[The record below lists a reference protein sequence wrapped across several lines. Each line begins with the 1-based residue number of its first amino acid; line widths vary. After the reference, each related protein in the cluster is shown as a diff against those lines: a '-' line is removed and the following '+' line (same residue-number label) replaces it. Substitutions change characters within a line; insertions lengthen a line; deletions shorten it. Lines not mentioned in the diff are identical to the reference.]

1 MKASFAVPRCILP
14 ILGILGLVLACTM
27 VPSPIIIAQ
36 EAAPSAQTSLTQSA
50 TEDLPPLPSSPIEK
64 AQKDGTA
71 SMLSLKDVT
80 KLALQNN
87 LDIAIQD
94 TNEQASQQKII
105 AAFGNYDPSLN
116 GNLSLSS
123 SKQANTVSYQSSTS
137 GTTNTNKTLSW
148 DYSYR
153 QNFRTGG
160 NLSAS
165 WSDSRTAT
173 NQATY
178 NFNPSYSSRASISY
192 TQPLMRNFRID
203 SNRGNIKIANLDLKS
218 TDSQFKQ
225 KVTDT
230 ISNIQSQ
237 YWDLVSAIRDYEI
250 KRNSVRLGQITLRDN
265 RKKVAVGTLAQ
276 ISITEA
282 QADLAQRELNLFSSE
297 ESILRQENALRQLIS
312 NNRNAEIWTK
322 VIVPTDT
329 PDFREYK
336 VELQTAVET
345 ALKNRP
351 ELEQLDIQ
359 VNQLDINLQMTQNSR
374 KWQMDLTGSFG
385 SNGNAGSPNVTTV
398 SVQGVPTQYQSQID
412 PSQIGGLATS
422 YKNVFTGGATNWS
435 LKLAVNVPLKNRSTD
450 SQFAQQQINKRKML
464 MQRKS
469 QEQSIQVE
477 IRNAIQKLDTNRKQV
492 ETAKFGRQLSEEQL
506 AGEVKRNEAG
516 LSENFRVL
524 DRQNQLAQAEFT
536 YLTNLINY
544 KKSVIS
550 LQKSM
555 YTLLES
561 NEFELAKGSS
571 SKVPNLK

>member
-1 MKASFAVPRCILP
+1 MKVSFAVPQCALS
-14 ILGILGLVLACTM
+14 ILGILGLVLAFTI
-27 VPSPIIIAQ
+27 VPPPIIIAQ
-36 EAAPSAQTSLTQSA
+36 DVSPSPQASIKQPA
-50 TEDLPPLPSSPIEK
+50 TEDLPPLPLSPIEK

-71 SMLSLKDVT
+71 LMLSLKDVT

-94 TNEQASQQKII
+94 VNEEVSQQKII
-105 AAFGNYDPSLN
+105 AAYGNYDPTLS
-116 GNLSLSS
+116 GNLSLNS
-123 SKQANTVSYQSSTS
+123 SKQANTVTYQSSS
-137 GTTNTNKTLSW
+137 GAVNSTKTLSW
-148 DYSYR
+148 DYQFR
-153 QNFRTGG
+153 QNIRKTGG
-160 NLSAS
+160 SFTAGWN
-165 WSDSRTAT
+165 DSRTAT
-173 NQATY
+173 NQTSY
-178 NFNPSYSSRASISY
+178 QFNPSYSSRASISF

-203 SNRGNIKIANLDLKS
+203 SNRGNIKLANLDIKS

-237 YWDLVSAIRDYEI
+237 YWDLVAAIRDYEI
-250 KRNSVRLGQITLRDN
+250 KRNSVKLGQITLRDN
-265 RKKVAVGTLAQ
+265 KKKVNVGTLAQ

-297 ESILRQENALRQLIS
+297 ETIARQENALRQLVS
-312 NNRNAEIWTK
+312 NDRNAEIWSKT
-322 VIVPTDT
+322 IVPTDT

-336 VELQTAVET
+336 VELQTAIET
-345 ALKNRP
+345 AFKNRP
-351 ELEQLDIQ
+351 ELEQIDIQ
-359 VNQLDINLQMTQNSR
+359 LNQADINLQMTANSR
-374 KWQMDLTGSFG
+374 KWQVDLTGTFG
-385 SNGNAGSPNVTTV
+385 SNGNSGTPVASLFTP
-398 SVQGVPTQYQSQID
+398 PE
-412 PSQIGGLATS
+412 SQIGGLATS
-422 YKNVFTGGATNWS
+422 YKNVFAGGTTNWT
-435 LKLAVNVPLKNRSTD
+435 LKVGVSVPLRNRSTD
-450 SQFAQQQINKRKML
+450 SQYAQQQINRRKTL

-492 ETAKFGRQLSEEQL
+492 ETAKMGRQLSEEQL
-506 AGEVKRNEAG
+506 AGEVKRLEAG

-536 YLTNLINY
+536 YLTNMINY

-550 LQKSM
+550 LQKST

-571 SKVPNLK
+571 SHVPELK

>member
-1 MKASFAVPRCILP
+1 MKVRFVAPQCALS
-14 ILGILGLVLACTM
+14 ILGILGLVLAFTL
-27 VPSPIIIAQ
+27 VPPPVIIAQ
-36 EAAPSAQTSLTQSA
+36 DASASAQASIKQPVA
-50 TEDLPPLPSSPIEK
+50 EDLPPLPLSPIEK

-71 SMLSLKDVT
+71 LMLSLKDVT

-94 TNEQASQQKII
+94 VNEEVSQLKII
-105 AAFGNYDPSLN
+105 GAFGNYDPTLS
-116 GNLSLSS
+116 GNLSINS
-123 SKQANTVSYQSSTS
+123 SKQANTVTYQASN
-137 GTTNTNKTLSW
+137 GAFNTTKTLNW
-148 DYSYR
+148 DYQYR

-160 NLSAS
+160 NFSAG
-165 WSDSRTAT
+165 WNDSRTAT
-173 NQATY
+173 DQTSY
-178 NFNPSYSSRASISY
+178 QFNPSYSSRVSLSF
-192 TQPLMRNFRID
+192 TQPLVRNFRID
-203 SNRGNIKIANLDLKS
+203 SNRGNIKLANLDLKT

-237 YWDLVSAIRDYEI
+237 YWDLVAAIRDYEI
-250 KRNSVRLGQITLRDN
+250 KRNSVKLGQITLRDN
-265 RKKVAVGTLAQ
+265 KKKVAVGTLAQ

-297 ESILRQENALRQLIS
+297 ETIARQENALRQLIS
-312 NNRNAEIWTK
+312 NDRNAEIWSKT
-322 VIVPTDT
+322 IVPTDT

-336 VELQTAVET
+336 VELPTAIET
-345 ALKNRP
+345 AFKNRP
-351 ELEQLDIQ
+351 ELEQIDIQ
-359 VNQLDINLQMTQNSR
+359 LNQADINLRLTANSR
-374 KWQMDLTGSFG
+374 KWQVDLTGSFG
-385 SNGNAGSPNVTTV
+385 SNGNAGTPTASSSQFTT
-398 SVQGVPTQYQSQID
+398 PD

-422 YKNVFTGGATNWS
+422 YKNVFAGGATNWT
-435 LKLAVNVPLKNRSTD
+435 LKVAVNVPLRNRNTD
-450 SQFAQQQINKRKML
+450 SQYAQQQINRRKTL

-492 ETAKFGRQLSEEQL
+492 ETAKMGQQLSEEQL
-506 AGEVKRNEAG
+506 AGEVKRLEAG

-561 NEFELAKGSS
+561 NEFDLAKGSS
-571 SKVPNLK
+571 SHVPELK

>member
-1 MKASFAVPRCILP
+1 MKARSAMPWYALP
-14 ILGILGLVLACTM
+14 VLGILGLVLASTII
-27 VPSPIIIAQ
+27 PSPVIIAQ
-36 EAAPSAQTSLTQSA
+36 EASPSNQGSMKQSQ
-50 TEDLPPLPSSPIEK
+50 EDLPPLPLSPVEK

-71 SMLSLKDVT
+71 LMLSLKDVT

-94 TNEQASQQKII
+94 TNEQVSQQKII
-105 AAFGNYDPSLN
+105 GTFGNYDPTLS
-116 GNLSLSS
+116 GNLSTSS
-123 SKQANTVSYQSSTS
+123 NKQANTVSYQASSGAFSTS
-137 GTTNTNKTLSW
+137 TNINW
-148 DYSYR
+148 DYQFR
-153 QNFRTGG
+153 QNYRTGG
-160 NLSAS
+160 NLTAS
-165 WSDSRTAT
+165 WSTRRGTTDQLTS
-173 NQATY
+173 Q
-178 NFNPSYSSRASISY
+178 FNPSYSSQGSISF
-192 TQPLMRNFRID
+192 TQPLLRNFRID
-203 SNRGNIKIANLDLKS
+203 SNRGNIRLANLDLKT

-225 KVTDT
+225 KVTDI

-250 KRNSVRLGQITLRDN
+250 KRSSVKLGQITLRDN

-276 ISITEA
+276 IGITEA

-297 ESILRQENALRQLIS
+297 EAILRQENALRQLLS
-312 NNRNAEIWTK
+312 NNRNAEIWSK
-322 VIVPTDT
+322 VIVPTDA

-336 VELQTAVET
+336 IGLETAIET
-345 ALKNRP
+345 ALKSRP
-351 ELEQLDIQ
+351 ELEQIDIQ
-359 VNQLDINLQMTQNSR
+359 LNQSDINLQMTRNSR
-374 KWQMDLTGSFG
+374 KWQVDLTGSYG
-385 SNGNAGSPNVTTV
+385 SNGDAGAPTQAALNSIYPPPESHRGGLGAAYRNLFTEGLTNWTLKVAV
-398 SVQGVPTQYQSQID
+398 SV
-412 PSQIGGLATS
+412 
-422 YKNVFTGGATNWS
+422 
-435 LKLAVNVPLKNRSTD
+435 PLRNRSND
-450 SQFAQQQINKRKML
+450 SQLAQQEINKRKTL

-492 ETAKFGRQLSEEQL
+492 ETAKMGRQLSEEQL

-550 LQKSM
+550 LQKAM

-561 NEFELAKGSS
+561 NEFEMAKGSS
-571 SKVPNLK
+571 SNVPDLK

>member
-1 MKASFAVPRCILP
+1 MKVSFAVPRCALS
-14 ILGILGLVLACTM
+14 ILGILGLVLAFTI
-27 VPSPIIIAQ
+27 VPPPVIIAQ
-36 EAAPSAQTSLTQSA
+36 DAAPSAQASIKQPA
-50 TEDLPPLPSSPIEK
+50 GEDLPPLPFSPIEK

-71 SMLSLKDVT
+71 LMLSLKDVT

-94 TNEQASQQKII
+94 LNEDVSQQKII
-105 AAFGNYDPSLN
+105 AAYGNYDPTLS
-116 GNLSLSS
+116 GNLSFNS
-123 SKQANTVSYQSSTS
+123 SKQANTVSYQASS
-137 GTTNTNKTLSW
+137 GAFNTTKTLNW
-148 DYSYR
+148 DYQFR
-153 QNFRTGG
+153 QNFRKTGG
-160 NLSAS
+160 SLSAG
-165 WSDSRTAT
+165 WNDSRTAT
-173 NQATY
+173 DQTSY
-178 NFNPSYSSRASISY
+178 QFNPSYSSRASISF
-192 TQPLMRNFRID
+192 TQPLLRNFRID
-203 SNRGNIKIANLDLKS
+203 SNRGNIKLANLDIKS

-237 YWDLVSAIRDYEI
+237 YWDLVAAIRDYEI
-250 KRNSVRLGQITLRDN
+250 KRNSVKLGQITLRDN
-265 RKKVAVGTLAQ
+265 KKKVNVGTLAQ

-297 ESILRQENALRQLIS
+297 ETIARQENALRQLIS
-312 NNRNAEIWTK
+312 NDRNADIWSKT
-322 VIVPTDT
+322 VVPTDT

-336 VELQTAVET
+336 FDLQTAIET

-351 ELEQLDIQ
+351 ELEQIDIQ
-359 VNQLDINLQMTQNSR
+359 LNQADINLQMTANSR

-385 SNGNAGSPNVTTV
+385 SNGNAGSPANPLFTP
-398 SVQGVPTQYQSQID
+398 SE
-412 PSQIGGLATS
+412 SQIGGLATS
-422 YKNVFTGGATNWS
+422 YKNVFTGGATNWT
-435 LKLAVNVPLKNRSTD
+435 LKLAVSVPLRNRSTD
-450 SQFAQQQINKRKML
+450 SQYAQQQINRRKTL
-464 MQRKS
+464 MQRKN

-477 IRNAIQKLDTNRKQV
+477 IRNAIQKIDTNRKQV
-492 ETAKFGRQLSEEQL
+492 ETAKMGRQLSEEQL
-506 AGEVKRNEAG
+506 AGEVKRLEAG

-555 YTLLES
+555 YMLLES

-571 SKVPNLK
+571 SHVPELK

>member
-1 MKASFAVPRCILP
+1 MKARSAVPRCALP
-14 ILGILGLVLACTM
+14 ILGILGLVLAFTTI
-27 VPSPIIIAQ
+27 PSPISIAQ
-36 EAAPSAQTSLTQSA
+36 EASPSIQSSIKQTS
-50 TEDLPPLPSSPIEK
+50 TEDLPPLPLSPVEK

-71 SMLSLKDVT
+71 LKLSLKDVT

-94 TNEQASQQKII
+94 TNEEVSRQKII
-105 AAFGNYDPSLN
+105 STYGNYDPSLS
-116 GNLSLSS
+116 GNMSFSS
-123 SKQANTVSYQSSTS
+123 SKQANTISYQSSTS
-137 GTTNTNKTLSW
+137 GTFNTNKAFNW
-148 DYSYR
+148 DYQYR

-160 NLSAS
+160 NLSVG

-173 NQATY
+173 NQSTY
-178 NFNPSYSSRASISY
+178 NFNPSYSSRATLSF

-203 SNRGNIKIANLDLKS
+203 SNRGNIKLANLDLKS

-250 KRNSVRLGQITLRDN
+250 KRESVKLGQITLRDN

-297 ESILRQENALRQLIS
+297 ESIIRQENSLRQLIS
-312 NNRNAEIWTK
+312 NDRNAEIWSK
-322 VIVPTDT
+322 VIIPTDT

-336 VELQTAVET
+336 VELQPAIET

-359 VNQLDINLQMTQNSR
+359 INQSDINLQMTQNQR
-374 KWQMDLTGSFG
+374 KWQMDLTGTFG
-385 SNGNAGSPNVTTV
+385 SNGNSGTPASTST
-398 SVQGVPTQYQSQID
+398 SLYQTKID
-412 PSQIGGLATS
+412 PAQIGGLATS
-422 YKNVFTGGATNWS
+422 YKNVFASGATNWS
-435 LKLAVNVPLKNRSTD
+435 LKLAVNVPLRNRSTD
-450 SQFAQQQINKRKML
+450 SQFAQQQISKRKML

-492 ETAKFGRQLSEEQL
+492 ETAKMGRQLSEEQL

-571 SKVPNLK
+571 SKVPDLK

>member
-1 MKASFAVPRCILP
+1 MKVSFAMPRCALS
-14 ILGILGLVLACTM
+14 ILGILGLVLAFTI
-27 VPSPIIIAQ
+27 VPPPVIIAQ
-36 EAAPSAQTSLTQSA
+36 DASPSTQSSIKQPTA
-50 TEDLPPLPSSPIEK
+50 EDLPPLPLSPIEK

-71 SMLSLKDVT
+71 LMLSLKDVT

-94 TNEQASQQKII
+94 VNEEVSQQKII
-105 AAFGNYDPSLN
+105 AAYGNYDPTLS
-116 GNLSLSS
+116 GNLSFNS
-123 SKQANTVSYQSSTS
+123 SKQANTVSYQASNGAFNST
-137 GTTNTNKTLSW
+137 KTLNW
-148 DYSYR
+148 DYQFR
-153 QNFRTGG
+153 QNFRKTGG
-160 NLSAS
+160 SISAG
-165 WSDSRTAT
+165 WNDSRTAT
-173 NQATY
+173 NQTSY
-178 NFNPSYSSRASISY
+178 QFNPSYSSRASISF
-192 TQPLMRNFRID
+192 TQPLIRNFRID
-203 SNRGNIKIANLDLKS
+203 SNRGNIKLANLDIKS

-237 YWDLVSAIRDYEI
+237 YWDLVAAIRDYEI
-250 KRNSVRLGQITLRDN
+250 KRNSVKLGQITLRDN
-265 RKKVAVGTLAQ
+265 KKKVTVGTLAQ

-297 ESILRQENALRQLIS
+297 ETIARQENALRQLVS
-312 NNRNAEIWTK
+312 NDRNAEIWSKT
-322 VIVPTDT
+322 IVPTDT

-336 VELQTAVET
+336 VDLPTAIET
-345 ALKNRP
+345 AFKNRP
-351 ELEQLDIQ
+351 ELAQIDIQ
-359 VNQLDINLQMTQNSR
+359 LNQADINLQMTANSR
-374 KWQMDLTGSFG
+374 KWQVDFTGTFG
-385 SNGNAGSPNVTTV
+385 SNGNSGTPANATSLFTP
-398 SVQGVPTQYQSQID
+398 PE
-412 PSQIGGLATS
+412 SQIGGLATS
-422 YKNVFTGGATNWS
+422 YKNVFTGGTTNWT
-435 LKLAVNVPLKNRSTD
+435 LKVAVNVPLRNRSID
-450 SQFAQQQINKRKML
+450 SQYAQQQINRRKTL

-492 ETAKFGRQLSEEQL
+492 ETAKMGRQLSEEQL
-506 AGEVKRNEAG
+506 AGEVKRLEAG

-555 YTLLES
+555 YMLLES

-571 SKVPNLK
+571 SHVPDLK